1 MNFADILNEWDR
13 RTSGSSAGFA
23 NKVPLYRI
31 TEEEENPVEHKAAER
46 RRLLRKKPDA
56 VLDLHGLT
64 QDEAW
69 EAMEI
74 FFERCRTM
82 GHEKIVL
89 IHGKGNHSENDGV
102 LRELCRRYI
111 EHCPIAGE
119 SGRNS
124 GSMGGSG
131 ATWVLLKT

>member
-1 MNFADILNEWDR
+1 MNFGDILKEWDK
-13 RTSGSSAGFA
+13 RTDGTKT
-23 NKVPLYRI
+23 NIPLYRYKD
-31 TEEEENPVEHKAAER
+31 EENPADDKAAER

-56 VLDLHGLT
+56 LLDLHGLN
-64 QDEAW
+64 QEEAW
-69 EAMEI
+69 EAMDI
-74 FFERCRTM
+74 FFQRSKTM
-82 GHEKIVL
+82 GFEKILL

-102 LRELCRRYI
+102 LRELCRKYI

-131 ATWVLLKT
+131 ATWVLIKN